1 MKNTTEKILHYLD
14 DHESATVEQISHALF
29 LSKADIHYHM
39 QQLRKT
45 EQVQVCLST
54 YQNGAGR
61 PARRY
66 SLVRPIPPLTA
77 NLIITLLH
85 EQLSNLDQ
93 RKQISNEFPQM
104 LANALLQQCPA
115 WKEECLSP
123 ANRLNRLT
131 QELSPYGFTM
141 VWHASRTGPSISFV
155 KESLTQL
162 FPGENLVQNTLQSMI
177 MRIEERIA

>member
-1 MKNTTEKILHYLD
+1 MKTTTEKILNYLEN
-14 DHESATVEQISHALF
+14 HESATVEQISHALF

-66 SLVRPIPPLTA
+66 SLVRPISPQTA
-77 NLIITLLH
+77 QLIIALLH

-93 RKQISNEFPQM
+93 RKQISNEFPQR
-104 LANALLQQCPA
+104 LANVLLQQCPA

-123 ANRLNRLT
+123 AIRLNRLT
-131 QELSPYGFTM
+131 QELSRFGFTM
-141 VWHASRTGPSISFV
+141 IWHASRTGPRISFV
-155 KESLTQL
+155 KEPLTQL
-162 FPGENLVQNTLQSMI
+162 LPGENLVQKTLQSMI

>member
-1 MKNTTEKILHYLD
+1 MKNTTEKIINYLEN
-14 DHESATVEQISHALF
+14 HESATVEQISHALF

-66 SLVRPIPPLTA
+66 SLVRPISPLTA
-77 NLIITLLH
+77 PLIITLLL
-85 EQLSNLDQ
+85 EQLSNLGP
-93 RKQISNEFPQM
+93 RKQISDDFPQM
-104 LANALLQQCPA
+104 LADTLLQQCPA

-123 ANRLNRLT
+123 AIRLNKLT
-131 QELSPYGFTM
+131 QELSKYGFTM
-141 VWHASRTGPSISFV
+141 IWHASKTGPRISFV
-155 KESLTQL
+155 KEPLTQL
-162 FPGENLVQNTLQSMI
+162 LPGENLVQKTLQSMI
-177 MRIEERIA
+177 LRIEERIA